1 MAHGPISFQLM
12 AGMYIA
18 SQWLTSKNVDFIVTN
33 QCSRI
38 ASSKFQMPHSFSDQY
53 DDDAWHSI
61 PTSFQNLGR
70 SRNRCW
76 PWTEDH
82 SLPYRR
88 TGADAPVWGKSAFSL
103 LHQCLDRISNTDF
116 RQWAWRSASGAR

>member
-1 MAHGPISFQLM
+1 MTFVEATKMVLGLISFQLM
-12 AGMYIA
+12 AGIFTV
-18 SQWLTSKNVDFIVTN
+18 SQWPTSKSDEFIGGNLLTT
-33 QCSRI
+33 SHL
-38 ASSKFQMPHSFSDQY
+38 MMLHLLSDQY
-53 DDDAWHSI
+53 DEDAWHSI

-88 TGADAPVWGKSAFSL
+88 TGADAPVWGKSWCSL
-103 LHQCLDRISNTDF
+103 LMNV
-116 RQWAWRSASGAR
+116 